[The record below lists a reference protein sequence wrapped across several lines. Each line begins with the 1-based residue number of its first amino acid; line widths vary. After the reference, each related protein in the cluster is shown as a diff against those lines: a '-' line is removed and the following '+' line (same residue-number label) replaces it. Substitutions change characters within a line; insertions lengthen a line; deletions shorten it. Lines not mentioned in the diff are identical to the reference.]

1 MASRSCRS
9 GPMST
14 SPSATNLE
22 DVALERML
30 AGVSTRRYR
39 RAQEPVGERV
49 EADARSTSKSA
60 ASGMFTQRTRDLLW
74 RLMNR
79 PLSDLRLAVIM
90 LDGIDL
96 HGRAN
101 IVALGITTE
110 GEKLALGLWDGSSE
124 NASCREC
131 HKVCVRQE
139 RMEPHAF
146 NTREEDLTRA
156 SCSDLSVPARA
167 DRRARAPLRS
177 AEASRRLAR
186 RWSRRRWVG
195 PAGKIGGGNVRSGAR
210 GAIDGLLDQLGA
222 GRDELPDEL
231 RERLLDGMI
240 DQLIAGKRGER
251 EILGQEG
258 VLGEITRRMVQRAL
272 EEELTEHLG
281 YEPGHAPPGGTGN
294 SRNGGTPRRS

>member
-1 MASRSCRS
+1 
-9 GPMST
+9 MST

-124 NASCREC
+124 NATVAGALLSDLVDRGLDVEPGLLFVIDGS
-131 HKVCVRQE
+131 KGLRKAIRQVLGVSQGLCK
-139 RMEPHAF
+139 AGA
-146 NTREEDLTRA
+146 NGA
-156 SCSDLSVPARA
+156 SCLQHKRRRSHSSELALICPVPAASRQ
-167 DRRARAPLRS
+167 
-177 AEASRRLAR
+177 ASRRRPL
-186 RWSRRRWVG
+186 
-195 PAGKIGGGNVRSGAR
+195 
-210 GAIDGLLDQLGA
+210 
-222 GRDELPDEL
+222 
-231 RERLLDGMI
+231 
-240 DQLIAGKRGER
+240 
-251 EILGQEG
+251 
-258 VLGEITRRMVQRAL
+258 
-272 EEELTEHLG
+272 
-281 YEPGHAPPGGTGN
+281 
-294 SRNGGTPRRS
+294 